1 MIRIY
6 FLSGLMLMVLSTTL
20 VFAQNER
27 CGTMPHREKQLEKH
41 PELQYIIEE
50 NERNTAEWI
59 AQNQGFLSRRSQ
71 GAQVVIPTVVH
82 LLYNGQS
89 QYIEDE
95 QVFRQMQFLNED
107 FRLMNADS
115 LQPSNPF
122 WFNTIDTQI
131 EFCLAS
137 VDPEGN
143 PTTGITRTVVD
154 VPYWDENT
162 FEGIKN
168 SALGGVDNWDPYQ
181 YLNIYV
187 VAVVSGNT
195 TLGYASFP
203 DELSSDP
210 FEDGVV
216 IRQEAFGDIGTAGTN
231 GFEANALG
239 RTLVH
244 EVGHWLGLYHIWG
257 DDYCGDDLVADTP
270 PAEEDNAGCP
280 TFPHNAFNDCGTDEN
295 GEMYMNY
302 MDYVDDACMVMFSSG
317 QAERMYATLN
327 GPRSS
332 LLTSNGCNGAAG
344 ISNMSLSKLDVYP
357 NPTNGTLNIQL
368 NERLREQN
376 VLMVEVFDA
385 TGRRVDVQQLSGNSQ
400 TQTITVSEQLPNGI
414 YQLVVRSNNELL
426 ATTRF
431 SLLK

>member
-1 MIRIY
+1 MRRIY

-41 PELQYIIEE
+41 PELRDIIEE

-59 AQNQGFLSRRSQ
+59 AQNQGFLSRRAQ

-82 LLYNGQS
+82 LLYNNTN
-89 QYIEDE
+89 QYISDA
-95 QVFRQMQFLNED
+95 QVLRQIDILNND
-107 FRLMNADS
+107 FRLMNSDS
-115 LQPSNPF
+115 LVPSDPF
-122 WFNTIDTQI
+122 WVYTIDTQI
-131 EFCLAS
+131 EFCLAT
-137 VDPEGN
+137 VDPDGN
-143 PTTGITRTVVD
+143 PTTGITRTLVD
-154 VPYWDENT
+154 VLYWDDDS

-168 SALGGVDNWDPYQ
+168 SSLGGVDNWDPYQ

-187 VAVVSGNT
+187 VAVVPGNT
-195 TLGYASFP
+195 TLGYATFP
-203 DELSSDP
+203 DELSADP

-216 IRQEAFGDIGTAGTN
+216 IRQEAFGDVGTAGTN
-231 GFEANALG
+231 GFPANDLG
-239 RTLVH
+239 RTVTH
-244 EVGHWLGLYHIWG
+244 EVGHWLGLYHVWG
-257 DDYCGDDLVADTP
+257 DEYCGDDQVSDTP

-280 TFPHNAFNDCGTDEN
+280 TFPHNAFNGCGTDEN
-295 GEMYMNY
+295 GEMFMNY
-302 MDYVDDACMVMFSSG
+302 MDYVDDACMVMFTYG
-317 QAERMYATLN
+317 QAERMYAALE
-327 GPRSS
+327 GPRNS

-344 ISNMSLSKLDVYP
+344 ISNLSLSKLDVYP

-368 NERLREQN
+368 NERLRELN
-376 VLMVEVFDA
+376 VLTVEVFDA

-400 TQTITVSEQLPNGI
+400 TQTITVSEQLPDGV
-414 YQLVVRSNNELL
+414 YQLVVRNENELL